1 MSKKYERNVRI
12 YRKTILSLFVC
23 FLRSFVH
30 ITLPWRY
37 FFSSTCNNL
46 KSKKETKKE
55 RNCRLGVTAH
65 VFYVCLVWQII
76 IKQRIKASLYFVWNK
91 STIDNLASIA
101 GRLSLIL
108 YYQRLEFWVLVNKY
122 YFLQIIVCFN
132 EKQIWAQTQ
141 MPSHCCKTN
150 VYI

>member
-1 MSKKYERNVRI
+1 MSKKYERNVHI

-46 KSKKETKKE
+46 TSKKE
-55 RNCRLGVTAH
+55 RDCLLRVTAH
-65 VFYVCLVWQII
+65 LFYVCLVWQII
-76 IKQRIKASLYFVWNK
+76 IRQRIKASLYFVWNK
-91 STIDNLASIA
+91 STIGDLVSIA
-101 GRLSLIL
+101 GRLNSIL
-108 YYQRLEFWVLVNKY
+108 YYQRLDFWVLLNKY